1 LGHYLNKKI
10 MIVKQI
16 IAQSLTKMKYHNMI
30 LLPADFCIGHV
41 IYHKRQSGHICPGIH
56 PSEYNFN
63 MLKADIGLLFTFNNT
78 LLISGNIYEW

>member
-1 LGHYLNKKI
+1 VVQVNYTL
-10 MIVKQI
+10 
-16 IAQSLTKMKYHNMI
+16 
-30 LLPADFCIGHV
+30 
-41 IYHKRQSGHICPGIH
+41 SGIHPSEYIQVNYTLSGIHPSEYIQVNYTLSGIH